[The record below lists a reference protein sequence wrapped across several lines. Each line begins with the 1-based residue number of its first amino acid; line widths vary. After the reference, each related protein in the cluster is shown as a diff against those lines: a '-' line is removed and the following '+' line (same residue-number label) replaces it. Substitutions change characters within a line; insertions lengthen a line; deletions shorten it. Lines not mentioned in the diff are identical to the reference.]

1 MKRQIAFSLVLATL
15 SFIATKAIESFG
27 VDQYY
32 RFQATHFQKESGY
45 FDLQHPSS
53 IQFLPTG
60 LLPFSEITS
69 LDSMHLMAMQ
79 GKGGNSL
86 VLLNT
91 DSTSFSLVS
100 PLTSDITLSSFV
112 QVDSLLY
119 LFDEKMDVFVSAFP
133 YDSSSTRKLS
143 NTRPNWTST
152 SACFHKTTHRI
163 YFNPE
168 VENPTANRLRSV
180 YTFNVNKNRFT
191 SAPLFSFDV
200 DEIERFAAENGI
212 RIHANRITELKDT
225 VHGLTIIPNAIAV
238 HPKTNE
244 VYILSGTD
252 RSLIVFD
259 QFGVVKNYS
268 ELDASL
274 FPNPTGLTFAQN
286 GDLLISNEDLI
297 KNSIVR
303 ISWNKLWQ
311 SKGGKG
317 LVFGR

>member
-1 MKRQIAFSLVLATL
+1 
-15 SFIATKAIESFG
+15 
-27 VDQYY
+27 
-32 RFQATHFQKESGY
+32 
-45 FDLQHPSS
+45 
-53 IQFLPTG
+53 
-60 LLPFSEITS
+60 
-69 LDSMHLMAMQ
+69 
-79 GKGGNSL
+79 
-86 VLLNT
+86 
-91 DSTSFSLVS
+91 
-100 PLTSDITLSSFV
+100 
-112 QVDSLLY
+112 LY
-119 LFDEKMDVFVSAFP
+119 LFDEKMDVFVSTFP

-143 NTRPNWTST
+143 NIRPNFTST

-212 RIHANRITELKDT
+212 RIHANRITELNDT

>member
-1 MKRQIAFSLVLATL
+1 MKRQLAFSLVLATL
-15 SFIATKAIESFG
+15 SFIATKAVESFG
-27 VDQYY
+27 VDEYY

-45 FDLQHPSS
+45 FDLQHPTS

-60 LLPFSEITS
+60 LLPFSEISS
-69 LDSMHLMAMQ
+69 LDSVHLLAMHPH
-79 GKGGNSL
+79 GRNGL

-91 DSTSFSLVS
+91 DSSSFSVVN
-100 PLTSDITLSSFV
+100 PLSSSIQLASFV
-112 QVDSLLY
+112 RVDSLLY
-119 LFDEKMDVFVSAFP
+119 LFDDNMGVYVSTFP
-133 YDSSSTRKLS
+133 FDSTSTRKLAEAE
-143 NTRPNWTST
+143 PNWQSN
-152 SACFHKTTHRI
+152 SACFHPSTHRI

-168 VENPTANRLRSV
+168 VEHPASNRLRAV
-180 YTFNVNKNRFT
+180 YTFNVNKNRFA
-191 SAPLFSFDV
+191 SNPLFSYDV
-200 DEIERFAAENGI
+200 DAIERFAAENGI

-225 VHGLTIIPNAIAV
+225 VHGLTIIPNAIAI

-244 VYILSGTD
+244 VYILSGMD

-259 QFGVVKNYS
+259 QFGVIKNYS
-268 ELDASL
+268 ELDATL

>member
-1 MKRQIAFSLVLATL
+1 MKRQLAFSLVLATL
-15 SFIATKAIESFG
+15 SFIATKAVESFG
-27 VDQYY
+27 VDEYY

-45 FDLQHPSS
+45 FDLQHPTS

-60 LLPFSEITS
+60 LLPFSEISS
-69 LDSMHLMAMQ
+69 LDSVHLLAMQ
-79 GKGGNSL
+79 PHGGNGL

-91 DSTSFSLVS
+91 DSCSFSVVN
-100 PLTSDITLSSFV
+100 PLSSSIQLASFV
-112 QVDSLLY
+112 RVDSLLY
-119 LFDEKMDVFVSAFP
+119 LFDDNMGVYV
-133 YDSSSTRKLS
+133 DSTSTRKLAEAELNWQS
-143 NTRPNWTST
+143 N
-152 SACFHKTTHRI
+152 SACFHPSTHRI

-168 VENPTANRLRSV
+168 VEHPASNRLRAV
-180 YTFNVNKNRFT
+180 YTFNVNKNRFA
-191 SAPLFSFDV
+191 SNPLFSYDV
-200 DEIERFAAENGI
+200 DAIERFAAENGI
-212 RIHANRITELKDT
+212 RILANRITELKDT
-225 VHGLTIIPNAIAV
+225 VHGLTIIPNAIAI

-244 VYILSGTD
+244 VYILSGMD

-259 QFGVVKNYS
+259 QFGVIKNYS
-268 ELDASL
+268 ALDDTL